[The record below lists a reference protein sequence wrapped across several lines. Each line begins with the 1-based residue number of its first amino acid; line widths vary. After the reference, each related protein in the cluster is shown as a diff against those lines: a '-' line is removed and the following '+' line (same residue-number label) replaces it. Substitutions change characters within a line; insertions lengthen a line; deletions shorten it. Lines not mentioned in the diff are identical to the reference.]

1 MFLNGFNPPP
11 SLILRFNGRRG
22 KASKQAPVL
31 PPTTKSSLY
40 VEMFL
45 FRETEKF
52 GMNGMVN
59 ILVFKNSR
67 VSCTSVATAR
77 SSASRME
84 SPNPSS
90 SSARTLAGYLGL
102 CSTVASTR
110 RVSLK
115 SVTPNFLLIVIC
127 GLVSKREGRDGEH
140 RRAQQNMENST
151 RTTKRVFG
159 SIGNYTRWCA
169 DG

>member
-67 VSCTSVATAR
+67 VSCTSVATAG

-90 SSARTLAGYLGL
+90 SSARTLAGYPGL
-102 CSTVASTR
+102 SSTVASTR

-115 SVTPNFLLIVIC
+115 SVPPAPFIFEFSQWM
-127 GLVSKREGRDGEH
+127 VSGEEEDIDAH
-140 RRAQQNMENST
+140 VWIWILRMHN
-151 RTTKRVFG
+151 
-159 SIGNYTRWCA
+159 
-169 DG
+169 

>member
-1 MFLNGFNPPP
+1 MGFFFEN
-11 SLILRFNGRRG
+11 
-22 KASKQAPVL
+22 
-31 PPTTKSSLY
+31 Y
-40 VEMFL
+40 
-45 FRETEKF
+45 
-52 GMNGMVN
+52 
-59 ILVFKNSR
+59 R

-115 SVTPNFLLIVIC
+115 SVTPNFLLLLFVDWFRKEKGETGNTD
-127 GLVSKREGRDGEH
+127 GLSRTWKIRQGQRKGFLEALETTQDGVLTDEFFNVNRKLPRSVPAVS
-140 RRAQQNMENST
+140 
-151 RTTKRVFG
+151 
-159 SIGNYTRWCA
+159 
-169 DG
+169 